1 MTHLT
6 DMLEEFK
13 KNDCLTPLAYAG
25 ARAHDLVKLNVSLKA
40 YDGGGT
46 IVFTQKGD
54 ELEDGDVHALLER
67 EVPYLV
73 MFVSKPWLKAYVRTY
88 DGGGT
93 IVFTQKG
100 DELEDGD
107 VHALLEREVPYLVMF
122 VSKPWLKAYVRTRY
136 ASEPSVYRW
145 DVVGGDGDIKDEAV
159 QRAAAVTLPG
169 LLYAAFG
176 YSPQYYETNG
186 YQI

>member
-25 ARAHDLVKLNVSLKA
+25 ARAYDLVKLNVSLKA
-40 YDGGGT
+40 
-46 IVFTQKGD
+46 
-54 ELEDGDVHALLER
+54 
-67 EVPYLV
+67 
-73 MFVSKPWLKAYVRTY
+73 Y

-186 YQI
+186 YQS

>member
-73 MFVSKPWLKAYVRTY
+73 MFVSKPWLKAYVRT
-88 DGGGT
+88 
-93 IVFTQKG
+93 
-100 DELEDGD
+100 
-107 VHALLEREVPYLVMF
+107 
-122 VSKPWLKAYVRTRY
+122 RY
-136 ASEPSVYRW
+136 ASEAAVYRW

>member
-73 MFVSKPWLKAYVRTY
+73 MFVSKPWLKAYVRT
-88 DGGGT
+88 
-93 IVFTQKG
+93 
-100 DELEDGD
+100 
-107 VHALLEREVPYLVMF
+107 
-122 VSKPWLKAYVRTRY
+122 RY
-136 ASEPSVYRW
+136 ASEEAVYRW

>member
-1 MTHLT
+1 MTRLT
-6 DMLEEFK
+6 DMLDDFK
-13 KNDCLTPLAYAG
+13 KDDCLTSLAYAG
-25 ARAHDLVKLNVSLKA
+25 ARARDLVKLNVSLRA

-54 ELEDGDVHALLER
+54 EMPDTDVHALLE
-67 EVPYLV
+67 
-73 MFVSKPWLKAYVRTY
+73 S
-88 DGGGT
+88 
-93 IVFTQKG
+93 
-100 DELEDGD
+100 
-107 VHALLEREVPYLVMF
+107 EVPYLVMF

-136 ASEPSVYRW
+136 ANDASVFRW
-145 DVVGGDGDIKDEAV
+145 DVVGPEGGDVKDEAV

-169 LLYAAFG
+169 LLYATFG